1 MESKNAKALYHF
13 RPDLYILKPYS
24 ALRLANIRDMCY
36 TKVNYNI
43 VWYSEKEGIYEK
55 RSKRKR
61 KSPILYRQ
69 QEHLGARRGDAHAHR
84 GGLPY
89 HRLLGDVERG
99 VICIDADS
107 SAHCVQCPLRAVRLP
122 VR

>member
-55 RSKRKR
+55 RSKGNGRVR
-61 KSPILYRQ
+61 YYIDSKSIW
-69 QEHLGARRGDAHAHR
+69 GKAR
-84 GGLPY
+84 
-89 HRLLGDVERG
+89 
-99 VICIDADS
+99 
-107 SAHCVQCPLRAVRLP
+107 
-122 VR
+122 